1 MARAHSTTS
10 RRRRT
15 SRPTEKRPPNRAE
28 AATNA
33 EQTDLMRGV
42 LVQFRIAFRA
52 ISQHYHRVRKSL
64 GVSGAQLWAL
74 AEIDDDRG
82 ITVGALSARLA
93 IHQSTASNLVE
104 ALESAGLVERRRNSD
119 DGRVV
124 NLYLTGRGTRVMRRA
139 PKPLRGVLQ
148 QALCDMPVES
158 VRDLHDTLE
167 DLLGQMHL
175 RGAGARTTTLSDAID
190 D

>member
-1 MARAHSTTS
+1 MAHAESTAGT
-10 RRRRT
+10 RRRA
-15 SRPTEKRPPNRAE
+15 SRPPAKPSPQRSRALPNPEHDA
-28 AATNA
+28 
-33 EQTDLMRGV
+33 LMRDV
-42 LVQFRIAFRA
+42 LMQFRIAFRA

-74 AEIDDDRG
+74 AEIADDRG
-82 ITVGALSARLA
+82 VTVGALAARLA

-104 ALESAGLVERRRNSD
+104 ALEAAGLVERRRDSE

-124 NLYLTGRGTRVMRRA
+124 NLYLTASGTRLMRRA

-148 QALCDMPVES
+148 QALCDLPVAS
-158 VRDLHDTLE
+158 LRDLHGNLGE
-167 DLLGQMHL
+167 LLAQMHV
-175 RGAGARTTTLSDAID
+175 GARAARSTTLSDALD

>member
-1 MARAHSTTS
+1 MAHATSTATT
-10 RRRRT
+10 RRRAPASAAKAAPR
-15 SRPTEKRPPNRAE
+15 RPVPSSPEHDA
-28 AATNA
+28 
-33 EQTDLMRGV
+33 LMREV
-42 LVQFRIAFRA
+42 LMQFRVAFRT

-74 AEIDDDRG
+74 AEIGEERG
-82 ITVGALSARLA
+82 VTVGALARRLA

-104 ALESAGLVERRRNSD
+104 ALESAGLVERRRDSD

-124 NLYLTGRGTRVMRRA
+124 TLYLTARGTRLLRRA

-148 QALCDMPVES
+148 QALCDLPAAS
-158 VRDLHDTLE
+158 LRDLHGNLVE
-167 DLLGQMHL
+167 LLGQMHV
-175 RGAGARTTTLSDAID
+175 RSRKAQATILSDALD